1 MKNRTLGQSFTTAW
15 TGIRESFGEER
26 NVRIHGWAVLAVI
39 ILGLWLEIDLLRWA
53 LLALA
58 CGAVLAT
65 ELLNTALERLTDM
78 VTSELCEEARQ
89 VKDMAAGAVLV
100 SALFAA
106 AAGLAVF
113 AGPLLRKLGWI

>member
-1 MKNRTLGQSFTTAW
+1 MKNRTLGQSFTTAF
-15 TGIRESFGEER
+15 TGIRESFREER
-26 NVRIHGWAVLAVI
+26 NIRIHGLAVCAVVV
-39 ILGLWLEIDLLRWA
+39 LGLWLGIDLIRWA

-58 CGAVLAT
+58 CGAVLAA

-100 SALFAA
+100 AAMFAA

-113 AGPLLRKLGWI
+113 AEPLLQKLGWI